1 MFKNGRMNQENRDI
15 ELVLKAV
22 SAAGLALGG
31 VALFLMSSELK
42 QLRRQ
47 VQRQGLRVQ
56 LDCES
61 DSICCYSASG
71 SDLATG
77 SAVYVWRQNR
87 WELESDRSEPGYE
100 TTPPKKPGAYELQA
114 IRKPS
119 VPVMC

>member
-1 MFKNGRMNQENRDI
+1 MNRENRDI
-15 ELVLKAV
+15 ELVLQAV

-31 VALFLMSSELK
+31 VALFLLNSELK

-61 DSICCYSASG
+61 DSMCCRSASNQ
-71 SDLATG
+71 DLATG
-77 SAVYVWRQNR
+77 SAIYVWRQNR
-87 WELESDRSEPGYE
+87 WELEEDRSEPGYE
-100 TTPPKKPGAYELQA
+100 TTPPKTPGAYELQA

-119 VPVMC
+119 IPVMS